1 MNWLGNYRDTIR
13 EYARDYV
20 LENTGLK
27 VLALLITAVL
37 WLSVAS
43 RPVSQIALNSV
54 PIEFHNWPESPIL
67 TVSKFD
73 TLNARVYLEGPRDVI
88 ESMRGAQFTITADMT
103 GVEPGVRLIPL
114 NIDAKSLPANVRVRD
129 IDPRKIRV
137 TVERVVEREVPIIPR
152 FEGKPP
158 ANFEVVDWHIDP
170 ETVKIG
176 GAESQVRDITEV
188 STETVSLTDRA
199 AAFTDLVAID
209 IGSPNLS
216 LSDSNVGKVTLFVNI
231 GEIRKERVIANV
243 PVTVLDAPP
252 RIRAVPATVSVAVYG
267 PRSVVDSLTAGDLDT
282 SVVYQRG
289 VRDVAPKVKLS
300 LDLADRVVVRSV
312 QPQRIRIR

>member
-1 MNWLGNYRDTIR
+1 MNWFGNYRDAIR

-43 RPVSQIALNSV
+43 RPVTQIALNSV
-54 PIEFHNWPESPIL
+54 PIEFHNWPESPNL
-67 TVSKFD
+67 TVSKYD
-73 TLNARVYLEGPRDVI
+73 TLNARVYLEGPREVI
-88 ESMRGAQFTITADMT
+88 DSMRGAQFNVAADMT

-114 NIDAKSLPANVRVRD
+114 NIDTKSLPANVRVKD
-129 IDPRKIRV
+129 IEPRKIRV
-137 TVERVVEREVPIIPR
+137 TVERVVEREVPIVPR

-158 ANFEVVDWHIDP
+158 PNFEVIDWHINPD
-170 ETVKIG
+170 TVKIG
-176 GAESQVRDITEV
+176 GAESQVHDITEV
-188 STETVSLTDRA
+188 STETVSLNDRA

-216 LSDSNVGKVTLFVNI
+216 LSESSGGKVTLSVNI

-243 PVTVLDAPP
+243 PVTVLDGPP
-252 RIRAVPATVSVAVYG
+252 RIRAVPATVSVTVYG
-267 PRSVVDSLTAGDLDT
+267 PRSMVDSLTSGDLDT

-300 LDLADRVVVRSV
+300 VDLADRVVVRSV

>member
-1 MNWLGNYRDTIR
+1 MNWLGKYRDAMR

-54 PIEFHNWPESPIL
+54 PIEFHNLPESPNL
-67 TVSKFD
+67 TVSKYD
-73 TLNARVYLEGPRDVI
+73 TLSARVYLEGPREVI
-88 ESMRGAQFTITADMT
+88 ESMRGAQFSVAADMT

-114 NIDAKSLPANVRVRD
+114 SIDTKILPANVRVKD
-129 IDPRKIRV
+129 IEPRRIRA
-137 TVERVVEREVPIIPR
+137 TVERVVEREVPIVPR

-158 ANFEVVDWHIDP
+158 ANFEVIDWHINP

-176 GAESQVRDITEV
+176 GAESLVRDITEV

-216 LSDSNVGKVTLFVNI
+216 LSESSGGKVTLFVNI
-231 GEIRKERVIANV
+231 DEIRKERVIANV
-243 PVTVLDAPP
+243 HVTVLDAPP
-252 RIRAVPATVSVAVYG
+252 RIRAAPATVSVTVYG

-282 SVVYQRG
+282 SLIYQRG
-289 VRDVAPKVKLS
+289 VRDFAPKVKLS
-300 LDLADRVVVRSV
+300 IDLADRVVVRSV
-312 QPQRIRIR
+312 RPQRIRVR

>member
-1 MNWLGNYRDTIR
+1 MNWLGKYRDAIR

-54 PIEFHNWPESPIL
+54 PIEFHNLPESPNL
-67 TVSKFD
+67 TVSKYD
-73 TLNARVYLEGPRDVI
+73 TLSARVYLEGPREVI
-88 ESMRGAQFTITADMT
+88 ESMRGAQFSVAADMT

-114 NIDAKSLPANVRVRD
+114 SIDTKILPANVRVKD
-129 IDPRKIRV
+129 IEPRRIRA
-137 TVERVVEREVPIIPR
+137 TVERVVEREVPIVPR

-158 ANFEVVDWHIDP
+158 ANFEVIDWHINP

-176 GAESQVRDITEV
+176 GAESLVRDITEV

-216 LSDSNVGKVTLFVNI
+216 LSESSGGKVTLFVNI
-231 GEIRKERVIANV
+231 DEIRKERVIANV
-243 PVTVLDAPP
+243 HVTVLDAPP
-252 RIRAVPATVSVAVYG
+252 RIRSAPATVSVTVYG

-282 SVVYQRG
+282 SVIYQRG
-289 VRDVAPKVKLS
+289 VRDFAPKVKLS

-312 QPQRIRIR
+312 RPQRIRVR

>member
-88 ESMRGAQFTITADMT
+88 DSMRGAQFTITADMT

-243 PVTVLDAPP
+243 PVTVLDGPP
-252 RIRAVPATVSVAVYG
+252 RSRAVPASVSVTVYG
-267 PRSVVDSLTAGDLDT
+267 PRSVIDLLTAGDLDT

-300 LDLADRVVVRSV
+300 LALADRVVVHSV